1 MSPAEEVDDASRT
14 LPRSIMWSVYLNGA
28 MGFIMAIT
36 MCFCLGDLSQ
46 VVDSPT
52 GYPFIQVFYNATK
65 SYTAT
70 NIMVT
75 IMVVT
80 LTACCVSEVATA
92 SRQLWSFARD
102 KGVPFSNWL
111 AYVRLLLLFIMARLT
126 FGTGVFFDAHTS
138 SCSPR
143 FPVYHL
149 PGIVDQYRV
158 YCCVERYRLPQ
169 RRGPLDLLFYR
180 HRLRGL
186 QACEGRAIA
195 TTEMVSWKIWSG
207 D

>member
-1 MSPAEEVDDASRT
+1 
-14 LPRSIMWSVYLNGA
+14 MWSVYLNGA

-65 SYTAT
+65 SYAAT

-75 IMVVT
+75 IMVIT

-111 AYVRLLLLFIMARLT
+111 AYVSLLLLL
-126 FGTGVFFDAHTS
+126 
-138 SCSPR
+138 
-143 FPVYHL
+143 
-149 PGIVDQYRV
+149 
-158 YCCVERYRLPQ
+158 
-169 RRGPLDLLFYR
+169 
-180 HRLRGL
+180 
-186 QACEGRAIA
+186 
-195 TTEMVSWKIWSG
+195 SWLS
-207 D
+207 